1 MHVFDYIVRMGG
13 KGQIEENTKG
23 HQPVTKEYTW
33 LTTLISRN
41 TMQSW

>member
-23 HQPVTKEYTW
+23 HQWQKNI
-33 LTTLISRN
+33 LD
-41 TMQSW
+41 